1 MKKIFGNLVDIRK
14 GEIGLTLLMFSNY
27 YLLLVTY
34 YFLKPA
40 RDSLFLVKVSSEMLP
55 LAFIITALVAAPLTI
70 LYSRASRSLKLNQ
83 LVNVTIA
90 VIIINLVI
98 LR

>member
-1 MKKIFGNLVDIRK
+1 MKKLFGNLFDIRK

-40 RDSLFLVKVSSEMLP
+40 RDSLFLVKVSPEMLP
-55 LAFIITALVAAPLTI
+55 LVFIITALVAAPITAI
-70 LYSRASRSLKLNQ
+70 
-83 LVNVTIA
+83 
-90 VIIINLVI
+90 
-98 LR
+98 

>member
-1 MKKIFGNLVDIRK
+1 MKKIFGNLIDVRK

-40 RDSLFLVKVSSEMLP
+40 RDSLFLVKVSPEMLP
-55 LAFIITALVAAPLTI
+55 VVFIKNARVTAPLT
-70 LYSRASRSLKLNQ
+70 
-83 LVNVTIA
+83 
-90 VIIINLVI
+90 NL
-98 LR
+98 